1 MKKLKFSTL
10 SLSFKTVIMAM
21 MVFFAVNNAN
31 AWVGEGT
38 ALAKAVTEAQNIKAT
53 VDPINPDPVSLV
65 KIDILNNMINL
76 LTTGSTTADAYYASI
91 VFKSSNS
98 SITTAI
104 AVDSRGVDT
113 KSVSADLYNLF
124 Q

>member
-10 SLSFKTVIMAM
+10 SLSFKSVIMAM

-38 ALAKAVTEAQNIKAT
+38 ALTKAITEAQNIKAT
-53 VDPINPDPVSLV
+53 VDPLNPDAVSLV
-65 KIDILNNMINL
+65 KIDVLTNMINQ
-76 LTTGSTTADAYYASI
+76 LTAGSTTADAYYASI
-91 VFKSSNS
+91 VFKSANS

-113 KSVSADLYNLF
+113 KSVVADLYNLF

>member
-10 SLSFKTVIMAM
+10 SLSFKSVIMAM

-31 AWVGEGT
+31 AWVGEGA
-38 ALAKAVTEAQNIKAT
+38 ALAKAITEAQNIKAT
-53 VDPINPDPVSLV
+53 ADPINPDAVSLV
-65 KIDILNNMINL
+65 KIDILNNMINSL
-76 LTTGSTTADAYYASI
+76 TSGATTGDAYYSSI

-98 SITTAI
+98 EITTAI
-104 AVDSRGVDT
+104 AVDPRGVDT
-113 KSVSADLYNLF
+113 KSIVEELYNFF

>member
-1 MKKLKFSTL
+1 
-10 SLSFKTVIMAM
+10 M

-38 ALAKAVTEAQNIKAT
+38 ALAKAVTEAQNLKASY
-53 VDPINPDPVSLV
+53 DPINPNPVTLV
-65 KIDILNNMINL
+65 KIDVLNNMINL

-98 SITTAI
+98 EVTTVM

-113 KSVSADLYNLF
+113 KSVATDLYNLF

>member
-31 AWVGEGT
+31 AWVDQGA
-38 ALAKAVTEAQNIKAT
+38 ALNIAVTKAQELKASIDPTNPEA
-53 VDPINPDPVSLV
+53 VSVV
-65 KIDILNNMINL
+65 KIQILNNMINS
-76 LTTGSTTADAYYASI
+76 LTAGVNTADAFYGSV
-91 VFKSSNS
+91 VFKSPGI
-98 SITTAI
+98 SITSAN
-104 AVDSRGVDT
+104 AVDASGLDT
-113 KSVSADLYNLF
+113 KAISKELYDWF

>member
-10 SLSFKTVIMAM
+10 SLSFKSVIMAM

-38 ALAKAVTEAQNIKAT
+38 ALTKAITEAQNIKAT
-53 VDPINPDPVSLV
+53 VDPLNPDAVSLV
-65 KIDILNNMINL
+65 KIDVLNNMINS
-76 LTTGSTTADAYYASI
+76 LTAGSTTADAYYSSV
-91 VFKSSNS
+91 VFKSANS
-98 SITTAI
+98 SITTAT

-113 KSVSADLYNLF
+113 KSVVADLYNLF

>member
-10 SLSFKTVIMAM
+10 SFSFKSFIMAM

-53 VDPINPDPVSLV
+53 VDPINPNPVSLV
-65 KIDILNNMINL
+65 KIDILNNMINQ
-76 LTTGSTTADAYYASI
+76 LTNGSNTADAYYASI

-98 SITTAI
+98 SITTAT

-113 KSVSADLYNLF
+113 KSVVAKMYQLF